1 MPKVHLIR
9 EFAPD
14 AYEFALS
21 SWSWIGTG
29 DKTPRF
35 ASCFGDMF
43 LESPDGWWFLDTVEG
58 TLDRCWS
65 SMEGM
70 FADLEGDEGRAEY
83 LLEETLN
90 AALGQGLRLS
100 EDEVFA
106 FLPPPAVTGTMS
118 VSSLAP
124 LRFAIAANLAGR
136 IHGELNGV
144 QPDAGASA
152 LFAAQRYAAQQ
163 AAAQEAL
170 AREAASRQAAA
181 QGAAAQRA
189 AAERAGAE
197 RAAAQQVA
205 AQRVAA
211 QHAAA
216 QQRAAQRVPAERV
229 AAAPSFDA
237 PNPRTDRWQPTAQE
251 RAVQPAVQPAGYEPQ
266 YAAGSELDYG
276 SGPTPG
282 YGSGAYAP
290 GAYAAPA
297 AAAYGAPAAAG
308 SHAAVPAPPA
318 GVPAGVPV
326 GGPGAGYAAPGGNAG
341 YDYVDSSHTADSGQ
355 FSQYIADQYNTGQVA
370 AVEYGASAPV
380 RPKPHQDGRWSYA

>member
-1 MPKVHLIR
+1 MRRVHLIR

-58 TLDRCWS
+58 TLERRWS

-70 FADLEGDEGRAEY
+70 FTDLQGNDGRAEY

-90 AALGQGLRLS
+90 AALGQGMLLG

-163 AAAQEAL
+163 AAAQAAAAQAAAQDQA
-170 AREAASRQAAA
+170 AREAAARDAAARAAVAREAVARQAAARQAAA
-181 QGAAAQRA
+181 QQAAAERAAAAQRA
-189 AAERAGAE
+189 AAARSAQEAATQRVVPAQ
-197 RAAAQQVA
+197 RAAA
-205 AQRVAA
+205 
-211 QHAAA
+211 
-216 QQRAAQRVPAERV
+216 
-229 AAAPSFDA
+229 APTFDA
-237 PNPRTDRWQPTAQE
+237 PNPQTDRWQPAAQQVITGAYPVY
-251 RAVQPAVQPAGYEPQ
+251 RPAPEPEYADAGYEPQ
-266 YAAGSELDYG
+266 YAAGSELDYTG
-276 SGPTPG
+276 G
-282 YGSGAYAP
+282 Y
-290 GAYAAPA
+290 
-297 AAAYGAPAAAG
+297 
-308 SHAAVPAPPA
+308 V
-318 GVPAGVPV
+318 
-326 GGPGAGYAAPGGNAG
+326 APGGNGG
-341 YDYVDSSHTADSGQ
+341 YDYVDNSHTADSGQ
-355 FSQYIADQYNTGQVA
+355 FSQYIADQYNTGQMA
-370 AVEYGASAPV
+370 AIDHTSVPARQGPQ
-380 RPKPHQDGRWSYA
+380 QDGRWSYA

>member
-1 MPKVHLIR
+1 MRKVHLIR

-14 AYEFALS
+14 AYDFALS

-43 LESPDGWWFLDTVEG
+43 LESADGWWFLDSVEG
-58 TLDRCWS
+58 TLDRCWD

-70 FADLEGDEGRAEY
+70 FADLEGPDGRAEY

-90 AALGQGLRLS
+90 AALGQGLSLG

-163 AAAQEAL
+163 AAAQEAA
-170 AREAASRQAAA
+170 AREAAAGQTAAQQTAAQQAVARQAAA
-181 QGAAAQRA
+181 R
-189 AAERAGAE
+189 
-197 RAAAQQVA
+197 RAAAQEAAAQQAARLAASPVA
-205 AQRVAA
+205 TSQRVAA
-211 QHAAA
+211 A
-216 QQRAAQRVPAERV
+216 
-229 AAAPSFDA
+229 STFDA
-237 PNPRTDRWQPTAQE
+237 PNPQTDRWQPAAQ
-251 RAVQPAVQPAGYEPQ
+251 QAGYEPQ

-276 SGPTPG
+276 SGQTSAYDTG
-282 YGSGAYAP
+282 GYAP
-290 GAYAAPA
+290 V
-297 AAAYGAPAAAG
+297 PAAAG
-308 SHAAVPAPPA
+308 YAAGYGAPVAEAHAAPA
-318 GVPAGVPV
+318 GVGT
-326 GGPGAGYAAPGGNAG
+326 
-341 YDYVDSSHTADSGQ
+341 YDYVDTAHTADSGQ
-355 FSQYIADQYNTGQVA
+355 FSQYIADQYNTGQIA
-370 AVEYGASAPV
+370 AVDHGAAAPA
-380 RPKPHQDGRWSYA
+380 RPGPQQGGRWSFA

>member
-1 MPKVHLIR
+1 VHLIR

-58 TLDRCWS
+58 TLERRWN

-70 FADLEGDEGRAEY
+70 FADLQGNDGRAEY

-90 AALGQGLRLS
+90 AALGQGMRLG

-163 AAAQEAL
+163 AAAQAAAAQAAAQDQA
-170 AREAASRQAAA
+170 AREAAARDAAARAAVAREAVARQAAARQAAA
-181 QGAAAQRA
+181 QQEAAQRAAAQRA
-189 AAERAGAE
+189 AAAQEAAAARSAQQAAAH
-197 RAAAQQVA
+197 RAAAVQAAPARRVLP

-211 QHAAA
+211 
-216 QQRAAQRVPAERV
+216 
-229 AAAPSFDA
+229 APTFDA
-237 PNPRTDRWQPTAQE
+237 PNPQTDRWQPTAQQVTTGSYPVYRSAPE
-251 RAVQPAVQPAGYEPQ
+251 PEYADSGYEPQ
-266 YAAGSELDYG
+266 YAAGSELDYTG
-276 SGPTPG
+276 G
-282 YGSGAYAP
+282 Y
-290 GAYAAPA
+290 
-297 AAAYGAPAAAG
+297 
-308 SHAAVPAPPA
+308 V
-318 GVPAGVPV
+318 
-326 GGPGAGYAAPGGNAG
+326 APGGNGG
-341 YDYVDSSHTADSGQ
+341 YDYVDNSHTADSGQ
-355 FSQYIADQYNTGQVA
+355 FSQYIADQYNTGQMA
-370 AVEYGASAPV
+370 AIDHTSVPARQG
-380 RPKPHQDGRWSYA
+380 PHQDGRWSYA

>member
-1 MPKVHLIR
+1 MRRVHLIR

-58 TLDRCWS
+58 TLERRWS
-65 SMEGM
+65 SMDAM
-70 FADLEGDEGRAEY
+70 FADLEGEDGRAEF

-90 AALGQGLRLS
+90 AALGQGLLLG

-118 VSSLAP
+118 VDSLAP

-152 LFAAQRYAAQQ
+152 LFAAQQAAAQQ
-163 AAAQEAL
+163 AAALKYAEQT
-170 AREAASRQAAA
+170 AAA
-181 QGAAAQRA
+181 QGAA
-189 AAERAGAE
+189 
-197 RAAAQQVA
+197 
-205 AQRVAA
+205 
-211 QHAAA
+211 
-216 QQRAAQRVPAERV
+216 PT
-229 AAAPSFDA
+229 FDA
-237 PNPRTDRWQPTAQE
+237 PNPQTDRWEPSAQQVNTGAYPAYRPTPVPGYVDARHE
-251 RAVQPAVQPAGYEPQ
+251 SAGHGRAGYERAGYERAAHQASHEVQ

-276 SGPTPG
+276 SGQPDA
-282 YGSGAYAP
+282 YGSG
-290 GAYAAPA
+290 
-297 AAAYGAPAAAG
+297 
-308 SHAAVPAPPA
+308 
-318 GVPAGVPV
+318 
-326 GGPGAGYAAPGGNAG
+326 GYAATPGGHGGHSGYSG
-341 YDYVDSSHTADSGQ
+341 YDYVDNSHTADSGQ

-370 AVEYGASAPV
+370 AVEYGAPAPAQ
-380 RPKPHQDGRWSYA
+380 PKPHQDGRWSYA